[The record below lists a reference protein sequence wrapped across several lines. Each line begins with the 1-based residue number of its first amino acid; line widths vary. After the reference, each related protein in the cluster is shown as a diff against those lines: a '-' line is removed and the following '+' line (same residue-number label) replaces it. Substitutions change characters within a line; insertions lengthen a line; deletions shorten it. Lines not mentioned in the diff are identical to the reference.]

1 MSEATTIARRVL
13 DALVTSGAI
22 TAEQLEGVLEES
34 PDDGAA
40 GRELLERGVLNTEQL
55 SAVLEDEMGIP
66 RVDIASYAPEAEA
79 LDLLPASIARAEN
92 LLPLFEIEGMLTLAI
107 GSPADVFSLDD
118 IEPRIGLEVEPVLAE
133 AGAVAAAIEQYYLAE
148 TEESGQANET
158 DASDEPGESDQEDG
172 EGSETD
178 ADNGDEVGES
188 DEALQGPEA
197 EGGDALEEVGEADAQ
212 EESVS
217 ADSAAAEE
225 SDGLDVPWV
234 ADVEGDELDAID
246 ASDLTAADFFEVA
259 EDTREVVD
267 APADVTDALGAQTAE
282 ASEVSEDIADAVAAG
297 GDDGVSVDDSPRQTV
312 AEVAASEGSAAID
325 LDVLAVADD
334 RKLARLVSE
343 ILESAVARGASRI
356 HLFPYKSDFFLVFR
370 IAGRLEKVSSA
381 PLSLQAALVDGFKN
395 YAKLGNVGADAP
407 ALGRLH
413 DEIGGKALVLTVSS
427 VPTVAGQRL
436 VISIA
441 PARPEPRDFL
451 GLGMSEA
458 EARALRAMAE
468 RGRGLLLVAAPVAG
482 GRSSTYYA
490 LLSHAASA
498 GKTVYSVE
506 RSIEHEIPAVAQVLV
521 NPGSPV
527 GAASYFAAG
536 IRQDTD
542 VLAIDSIQSVE
553 DVHLAIEAAGMGKL
567 VIATF
572 AGADIVSAVRRMLD
586 LGAEPVSLA
595 SALTLGVGQRV
606 VRTTCPNC
614 AQDEKNPLA
623 EFIPGAEKGML
634 SRKGVGCPNCAKSG
648 FAGAT
653 GIFEVLPFTEP
664 VRAHIARDAT
674 RAELDAAAR
683 AAGMRP
689 MIASG
694 LEKVRDGIVSVDELD
709 RVLRFRA

>member
-1 MSEATTIARRVL
+1 MRV
-13 DALVTSGAI
+13 
-22 TAEQLEGVLEES
+22 AE
-34 PDDGAA
+34 
-40 GRELLERGVLNTEQL
+40 
-55 SAVLEDEMGIP
+55 
-66 RVDIASYAPEAEA
+66 
-79 LDLLPASIARAEN
+79 
-92 LLPLFEIEGMLTLAI
+92 
-107 GSPADVFSLDD
+107 
-118 IEPRIGLEVEPVLAE
+118 
-133 AGAVAAAIEQYYLAE
+133 
-148 TEESGQANET
+148 
-158 DASDEPGESDQEDG
+158 
-172 EGSETD
+172 
-178 ADNGDEVGES
+178 
-188 DEALQGPEA
+188 
-197 EGGDALEEVGEADAQ
+197 
-212 EESVS
+212 
-217 ADSAAAEE
+217 AAEE
-225 SDGLDVPWV
+225 DLAWVSD
-234 ADVEGDELDAID
+234 AEGDEAELEYGEL
-246 ASDLTAADFFEVA
+246 SAADFFEVA
-259 EDTREVVD
+259 DDTREVVD
-267 APADVTDALGAQTAE
+267 APTDVTEALGAQAAGPTEVSDELAE
-282 ASEVSEDIADAVAAG
+282 AVGAVP
-297 GDDGVSVDDSPRQTV
+297 DDSAPADERPRQTV
-312 AEVAASEGSAAID
+312 EEVAESQGTAAID

-334 RKLARLVSE
+334 RKLAVLVSD
-343 ILESAVARGASRI
+343 ILESAVARGANRI

-381 PLSLQAALVDGFKN
+381 PLSLQGALVDGFKH
-395 YAKLGNVGADAP
+395 YAKLGGVGSDAP

-413 DEIGGKALVLTVSS
+413 AEIGGKQLVLTVSS

-490 LLSHAASA
+490 LLSHAANA

-542 VLAIDSIQSVE
+542 VLAIDSMQSVE

-606 VRTTCPNC
+606 VRTTCPHC

-623 EFIPGAEKGML
+623 EFIPGAEKGL
-634 SRKGVGCPNCAKSG
+634 LTRKGAGCPNCGKSG

-664 VRAHIARDAT
+664 VRAQIARDAS
-674 RAELDAAAR
+674 RSELETAAR

-694 LEKVRDGIVSVDELD
+694 LEKVRDGVVSVDELD

>member
-1 MSEATTIARRVL
+1 MSEATTIAGRVL
-13 DALVTSGAI
+13 DALVTSELI
-22 TAEQLEGVLEES
+22 TSDQVAEVREAF

-40 GRELLERGVLNTEQL
+40 GRELLERGLVTSAQL
-55 SAVLEDEMGIP
+55 SDVLEDEMGIP
-66 RVDIASYAPEAEA
+66 RVDIASYAPENEA
-79 LDLLPASIARAEN
+79 LELLPAGIARSQN
-92 LLPLFEIEGMLTLAI
+92 LLPLFEIEGMLTLGI
-107 GSPADVFSLDD
+107 GDPADVFALDD
-118 IEPRIGLEVEPVLAE
+118 VGSTIGLEVEPVLAE
-133 AGAVAAAIEQYYLAE
+133 SDAVTAAIEQYYPAE
-148 TEESGQANET
+148 LDE
-158 DASDEPGESDQEDG
+158 SDEPDESE
-172 EGSETD
+172 EP
-178 ADNGDEVGES
+178 DEPVES
-188 DEALQGPEA
+188 DEPDGSEMPSVF
-197 EGGDALEEVGEADAQ
+197 DA
-212 EESVS
+212 
-217 ADSAAAEE
+217 
-225 SDGLDVPWV
+225 
-234 ADVEGDELDAID
+234 ADVELDAGDESEML
-246 ASDLTAADFFEVA
+246 AADFFEVA
-259 EDTREVVD
+259 EDAREVVD
-267 APADVTDALGAQTAE
+267 APTDVTEALGAQVAE
-282 ASEVSEDIADAVAAG
+282 AVEAGEKLTDAVESAE
-297 GDDGVSVDDSPRQTV
+297 DNTLLKDERPRQTV
-312 AEVAASEGSAAID
+312 AEVAASEGLAAID

-334 RKLARLVSE
+334 RKLAILVAD
-343 ILESAVARGASRI
+343 ILDSAVARGANRI
-356 HLFPYKSDFFLVFR
+356 HLFPYKTDFFLVFR
-370 IAGRLEKVSSA
+370 IGGRLEKVSSA
-381 PLSLQAALVDGFKN
+381 PLSLESALIDGFKN
-395 YAKLGNVGADAP
+395 YAKLGGVGSDAP

-413 DEIGGKALVLTVSS
+413 AEIGGKQLVLTVSS

-441 PARPEPRDFL
+441 PARPEPRDFV

-458 EARALRAMAE
+458 EARALGAMAE

-490 LLSHAASA
+490 LLSHAAGA
-498 GKTVYSVE
+498 GRTVYSVE

-542 VLAIDSIQSVE
+542 VVAIDSMQSVE

-614 AQDEKNPLA
+614 ASDEKNPLA
-623 EFIPGAEKGML
+623 ELIPGAEKGML
-634 SRKGVGCPNCAKSG
+634 TRKGAGCPNCGKSG
-648 FAGAT
+648 FSGAT

-664 VRAHIARDAT
+664 VRAHIARDAS
-674 RAELDAAAR
+674 RSELEAAAR

-694 LEKVRDGIVSVDELD
+694 LAKVRDGAVSVDELD

>member
-13 DALVTSGAI
+13 DALVTSGLI
-22 TAEQLEGVLEES
+22 TADQVAVVGES
-34 PDDGAA
+34 VPDDGAL
-40 GRELLERGVLNTEQL
+40 GLELLERGLLTPGQL
-55 SAVLEDEMGIP
+55 SEVLEDDMGIP
-66 RVDIASYAPEAEA
+66 RVDIASYAPEEEA
-79 LDLLPASIARAEN
+79 LELLPAPIARSQN

-107 GSPADVFSLDD
+107 GDPADVFVLDQVGR
-118 IEPRIGLEVEPVLAE
+118 EIGLEVEPVLAE
-133 AGAVAAAIEQYYLAE
+133 PDAVTIAIEQYYLP
-148 TEESGQANET
+148 EEPADPEAV
-158 DASDEPGESDQEDG
+158 DASEDADDVDEPEAAIDLGE
-172 EGSETD
+172 
-178 ADNGDEVGES
+178 
-188 DEALQGPEA
+188 
-197 EGGDALEEVGEADAQ
+197 
-212 EESVS
+212 
-217 ADSAAAEE
+217 
-225 SDGLDVPWV
+225 
-234 ADVEGDELDAID
+234 ID
-246 ASDLTAADFFEVA
+246 ASDDTESETPSEPIAADDSAPEDVEWVSDADTDNPEDGDADLSAADFFEVA

-267 APADVTDALGAQTAE
+267 APADVTDALGTQSAE
-282 ASEVSEDIADAVAAG
+282 SDVSGDLAETVAPAPDDAGVADAR
-297 GDDGVSVDDSPRQTV
+297 PLQTV

-334 RKLARLVSE
+334 RKLAILVSE
-343 ILESAVARGASRI
+343 ILDSAVARGANRI

-381 PLSLQAALVDGFKN
+381 PLSLQAALIEGFKS
-395 YAKLGNVGADAP
+395 YAKLGGVGPDAP

-413 DEIGGKALVLTVSS
+413 AEIGGKQLVLTVSS

-441 PARPEPRDFL
+441 PARPEPRDFI

-506 RSIEHEIPAVAQVLV
+506 RSIEHEIPSVAQVLV

-542 VLAIDSIQSVE
+542 VLAIDSMQSVE

-623 EFIPGAEKGML
+623 EFIPGAEKGL
-634 SRKGVGCPNCAKSG
+634 LTRKGAGCPNCGKSG

-664 VRAHIARDAT
+664 VRAHIARDAS
-674 RAELDAAAR
+674 RSDLEAAAR

-694 LEKVRDGIVSVDELD
+694 LEKVRDGAVSVDELD